1 MSKICAIF
9 PAKGKIATS
18 FVLTPTQTDNWS
30 EILMYANKNLAEA
43 KDGKYSIFL
52 SDGFNGFSF
61 GQSLNPI
68 IIDIEQY
75 TRISKKC
82 ERLFGTDEFKKFEN
96 SDEDT
101 LVFSQEVKEFL
112 SVTMLSIASSD
123 CYLYTSVADK
133 EKSKI
138 AEKILY
144 EKIGLKFGGEKS
156 DSSLRYDKN
165 RNIFFNDYLNKA
177 ASGSEMIVL
186 HDGIDSNYKENVLSL
201 CPINPVMLTIDEY
214 KDLSNRC
221 DAIFERDT
229 FKTFENTNT
238 SGIVFDEETRK
249 YVGYAALTIGFKKW
263 FETISERERKI
274 LERRKKNLWEKL
286 KN

>member
-1 MSKICAIF
+1 
-9 PAKGKIATS
+9 
-18 FVLTPTQTDNWS
+18 
-30 EILMYANKNLAEA
+30 MYANKNLAEA
-43 KDGKYSIFL
+43 KDGKCSIFL

-101 LVFSQEVKEFL
+101 LVFSQEVKTYL
-112 SVTMLSIASSD
+112 GVTMLAITSSD

-156 DSSLRYDKN
+156 DSSLGYDKN

-274 LERRKKNLWEKL
+274 LEKRKKNLWEKL